1 MYRGSLSL
9 SRAFP
14 CSVCV
19 LRIVYCVLRI
29 KRYIRADELA
39 LLLKEL
45 GMGDEDDSMNDAI
58 AEMEIEASDTD
69 GECQSQ

>member
-1 MYRGSLSL
+1 M
-9 SRAFP
+9 
-14 CSVCV
+14 
-19 LRIVYCVLRI
+19 
-29 KRYIRADELA
+29 DELA

-69 GECQSQ
+69 GECLIECQYESVVFERMV

>member
-1 MYRGSLSL
+1 M
-9 SRAFP
+9 
-14 CSVCV
+14 
-19 LRIVYCVLRI
+19 
-29 KRYIRADELA
+29 A

-69 GECQSQ
+69 GECLIECQYESVVFGTNGVVSVFMLVMG